1 MSGNWQRN
9 WRRDISAYYSRFDY
23 ASSNNF
29 TYSREIKPWL
39 SSYPDELHKA
49 IELGEK
55 AAEKLNYPL
64 PVKLNVAASV
74 VYQDAE
80 CGQLVQYVGIVS
92 VTLFVLIDGWP
103 VL

>member
-1 MSGNWQRN
+1 M
-9 WRRDISAYYSRFDY
+9 RF
-23 ASSNNF
+23 AQAWTTLRLTSLPL
-29 TYSREIKPWL
+29 TREIKPWL

-80 CGQLVQYVGIVS
+80 CGQLVQYVDCRS
-92 VTLFVLIDGWP
+92 AKLFVLIDGCP